1 MKSERNKLTAALEAF
16 ETQVQRDRTARLA
29 SNRNTTT
36 SMSTTDA
43 KASTIGRSAS
53 KVIQV
58 KSNKNKQGRRS
69 CAPEMKETRE
79 AEEDAFQTAVRGS
92 TNLFAAAYAAL
103 DNKSENHTFE
113 TEEDDSQATP
123 LTDNTKSY
131 KHRMSQDAEEREGW
145 EESAA
150 VTTSDTKEVLE
161 EYGVALP
168 KKKADA
174 DKEEKSIMNN
184 LEEVLDASTNCC
196 T

>member
-1 MKSERNKLTAALEAF
+1 MKKLISRTEAGADMTYNVRKGLKSKRRRSKCPNKNRNAPVPGKSERNKLTAALEAF
-16 ETQVQRDRTARLA
+16 EAQVQRDRTARV
-29 SNRNTTT
+29 
-36 SMSTTDA
+36 A
-43 KASTIGRSAS
+43 KEATIGRSAS
-53 KVIQV
+53 KTAPV
-58 KSNKNKQGRRS
+58 KSNKNKKGRRS
-69 CAPEMKETRE
+69 CAPEVEETRE
-79 AEEDAFQTAVRGS
+79 AEEDAFQ
-92 TNLFAAAYAAL
+92 
-103 DNKSENHTFE
+103 

-150 VTTSDTKEVLE
+150 VTTSDTKEVLG

-174 DKEEKSIMNN
+174 DKEEKGMMDK
-184 LEEVLDASTNCC
+184 LEGVLDASTNCC

>member
-1 MKSERNKLTAALEAF
+1 MKKLISRTEAGAEKTYNVRKGLKKRLRSTGATKTRKISVKSERNKLTAALEAF

-36 SMSTTDA
+36 SMSTTDT

-103 DNKSENHTFE
+103 DNKSENHTCLLY
-113 TEEDDSQATP
+113 TSPSPRDISG
-123 LTDNTKSY
+123 S
-131 KHRMSQDAEEREGW
+131 RMPS
-145 EESAA
+145 SA
-150 VTTSDTKEVLE
+150 
-161 EYGVALP
+161 
-168 KKKADA
+168 
-174 DKEEKSIMNN
+174 
-184 LEEVLDASTNCC
+184 
-196 T
+196 